1 MLLSSILKDRSV
13 YLLKDIY
20 DQEYVYCALIF
31 DKQENEEEE
40 QKLFHEVDCAIS
52 EIKQSFDE
60 NIDFEDWEVA
70 DVLKSLHDYYD
81 FQELY
86 FNCRQFYI

>member
-1 MLLSSILKDRSV
+1 MLLGSILKDRSV

-20 DQEYVYCALIF
+20 DTEYVYCALIF
-31 DKQENEEEE
+31 DKEENEEEE
-40 QKLFHEVDCAIS
+40 EKLFHEVKCTID

-60 NIDFEDWEVA
+60 NGDTEDWEVS
-70 DVLKSLHDYYD
+70 DVLKSLHDCYD

-86 FNCRQFYI
+86 FNCRKFYI